1 MSALPPDDYERKI
14 YRPNHL
20 FLPSVSDLKMSD
32 ETANSALIRRR
43 VLISGRVQGVWFRD
57 SCCEQ
62 ARENRVFG
70 WIRNTPD
77 DAVEAV
83 FEGATADVERL
94 IEWSKRGP
102 SQAVVDSVEVA
113 IEEPEGLSAFWIK

>member
-1 MSALPPDDYERKI
+1 M
-14 YRPNHL
+14 
-20 FLPSVSDLKMSD
+20 
-32 ETANSALIRRR
+32 
-43 VLISGRVQGVWFRD
+43 
-57 SCCEQ
+57 
-62 ARENRVFG
+62 FG
-70 WIRNTPD
+70 WVRNTPD

-83 FEGATADVERL
+83 FEGAPADVERL